1 MRKSI
6 KSSLFNVIQTN
17 VEKKKC
23 GYAYE
28 KKTRRDNKNLANEM
42 NVWLNKLYD
51 KLQIIF
57 FKRTQLSH
65 FLNVM

>member
-1 MRKSI
+1 MLKRK
-6 KSSLFNVIQTN
+6 NV
-17 VEKKKC
+17 
-23 GYAYE
+23 YAYE

-65 FLNVM
+65 FFYVM

>member
-1 MRKSI
+1 MRKNI

-17 VEKKKC
+17 VEKKC

-65 FLNVM
+65 FFYVM